1 MQEIIKSSKQGGGED
16 LIMFSKARRQKE
28 AEEEQYRIQRLRHKL
43 FDRFVLYV
51 LQICQANLIEAQF
64 ENMRI
69 FKDIFRD

>member
-28 AEEEQYRIQRLRHKL
+28 AEEEQYRIQRQRHKL

>member
-28 AEEEQYRIQRLRHKL
+28 AEEEQSRIQRLRHKL